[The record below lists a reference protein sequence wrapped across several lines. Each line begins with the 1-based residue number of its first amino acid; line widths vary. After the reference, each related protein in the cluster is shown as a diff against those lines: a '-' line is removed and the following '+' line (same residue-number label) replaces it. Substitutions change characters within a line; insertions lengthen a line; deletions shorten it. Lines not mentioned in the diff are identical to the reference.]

1 MAQTNI
7 HSLNNKVVTLSVVVL
22 CYRAGES
29 TIGFTKA
36 LKDHLNSFETNWQLV
51 LVGNYLVGS
60 DDKTGD
66 IILELAQ
73 QDDRIKPI
81 IKPKEG
87 MMGWDMR
94 MGMEYADGEYI
105 CVIDGDG
112 QVPIESIGKA
122 YQLIREKNVDLVKPF
137 RVRRYDG
144 AYRRL
149 ISFFYNIIFGILFPR
164 LNSKD
169 INSKPKIIKRETF
182 NRLKLYSNDWFI
194 DAEIML
200 EVRRLKLNFVE
211 FPIVFNQIQD
221 RRSFVKVSTILEFI
235 RNLIIYR
242 LRKKP
247 DWRSQ

>member
-7 HSLNNKVVTLSVVVL
+7 HSLNNKIVTLSVVVL

-29 TIGFTKA
+29 IIGFTKA
-36 LKDHLNSFETNWQLV
+36 LQDHLNSFETDWQLV

-66 IILELAQ
+66 IILKMAQ
-73 QDDRIKPI
+73 QDDKIKTI

-94 MGMEYADGEYI
+94 MGMEHADGQYI

-112 QVPIESIGKA
+112 QFPIESIGKA
-122 YQLIREKNVDLVKPF
+122 YKLIRENNVDVVKTF

-144 AYRRL
+144 AYRRF
-149 ISFFYNIIFGILFPR
+149 ISFCYNIIFRILFPR

-169 INSKPKIIKRETF
+169 INSKPKIIRREAF
-182 NRLKLYSNDWFI
+182 DKLKLYSNDWFI
-194 DAEIML
+194 DSEIML
-200 EVRRLKLNFVE
+200 EVRRLKLSFIE
-211 FPIVFNQIQD
+211 FPVVFHQIQD
-221 RRSFVKVSTILEFI
+221 RRSFVKVSAILEFI

-242 LRKKP
+242 LRKNT
-247 DWRSQ
+247 

>member
-29 TIGFTKA
+29 IIGFTKA
-36 LKDHLNSFETNWQLV
+36 LQDHLNSFETDWQLV

-66 IILELAQ
+66 IILKMAQ
-73 QDDRIKPI
+73 QDDKIKTI

-94 MGMEYADGEYI
+94 MGMEHADGQYI

-112 QVPIESIGKA
+112 QFPIESIGKA
-122 YQLIREKNVDLVKPF
+122 YKLIRENNVDVVKTF

-144 AYRRL
+144 AYRMF
-149 ISFFYNIIFGILFPR
+149 ISFCYNIIFRILFPR

-169 INSKPKIIKRETF
+169 INSKPKIIRREAF
-182 NRLKLYSNDWFI
+182 DKLKLYSNDWFI
-194 DAEIML
+194 DSEIML
-200 EVRRLKLNFVE
+200 EVRRLNLSFIE
-211 FPIVFNQIQD
+211 FPVVFHQIQD
-221 RRSFVKVSTILEFI
+221 RRSFVKVSAILEFI

-242 LRKKP
+242 LRKNT
-247 DWRSQ
+247 